1 MQDGTP
7 RLLGENTK
15 CIGLSNYTARLSFT
29 LLFAIRQKKNFICE
43 VPSAGIHGS
52 VIR

>member
-1 MQDGTP
+1 
-7 RLLGENTK
+7 
-15 CIGLSNYTARLSFT
+15 

-52 VIR
+52 VIRWNSADVSGKSFF